1 MEYGLGIFLTEPPQQ
16 LLEMVRLAEERGFSH
31 VWIADSHV
39 IWREPY
45 VTLGA
50 AAVQTKRVILGTG
63 VTNPVTRDLSVTA
76 SAFATLSELTGGRVA
91 LGIGMGDS
99 AVETMGKRPAKLAK
113 LEESIGV
120 LRRLISGQRVTYD
133 TSEVHMDWV
142 NGSVPPIFIG
152 ASGPRIL
159 RLAGKVADGAII
171 LVGVAPEFLRG
182 AFQSIQEGA
191 QEAGRDLEAE
201 GFKYVCWAPCSIN
214 RDGGAAREYVKAHV
228 ARVLKRPLPFA
239 LNEEDQAA
247 VRQIYEQ
254 YEYYEH
260 MAVGTKHGT
269 LVPDRLVNKFAIAGT
284 VEECREQVRQ
294 IRGLGVHQLAIIP
307 HTPDPRDRLP
317 LIETFAKEIMAKL

>member
-91 LGIGMGDS
+91 LGIGLGDS

-120 LRRLISGQRVTYD
+120 LRRLLSGQRVTYD
-133 TSEVHMDWV
+133 AGEVHMDWV

-171 LVGVAPEFLRG
+171 LVGVAPEFLQG

-191 QEAGRDLEAE
+191 QEAGRDPAELEVVVRANLMVIE
-201 GFKYVCWAPCSIN
+201 VPTGDQRYMCTGSPDEIKADI
-214 RDGGAAREYVKAHV
+214 AATRE
-228 ARVLKRPLPFA
+228 
-239 LNEEDQAA
+239 
-247 VRQIYEQ
+247 
-254 YEYYEH
+254 
-260 MAVGTKHGT
+260 
-269 LVPDRLVNKFAIAGT
+269 
-284 VEECREQVRQ
+284 
-294 IRGLGVHQLAIIP
+294 LGVAELHFDPSFSPDGVSLKGFLKTMEQMKQLA
-307 HTPDPRDRLP
+307 D
-317 LIETFAKEIMAKL
+317 EAY